1 MKLAFWRQAEPP
13 RAVIPPTVEERASPE
28 NPSTPLSNP
37 DAWLSYAFGAYPTKA
52 GASVTPETAMRFNTV
67 YACITLIAETMGQM
81 PLVLYRATDGGR
93 EVVRDHPAARV
104 VQNPNPALTRY
115 RWIELQTG
123 HALSWGGGYAHV
135 ERNIRGPLRLVP
147 LMPDRTGLELING
160 ELVGHT
166 LINGARHALNPDDL
180 LHIPAFSIDG
190 IDGMSPIR
198 AHAETIGSAIAAR
211 DFGSTFFGNNA
222 SLGGVLTHPKSLKGD
237 ALKNLKMQWDQL
249 KGNGYQGTAV
259 LEEGMEYKAIGIP
272 PEEAQFIE
280 TRKFSRSEIA
290 AIYKVPPHM
299 VGDLERATFS
309 NITEQSIQYLRYTLM
324 PWVTRWEEELN
335 RKLLTEQERDQ
346 GHYFKFTVQ
355 GLLRGT
361 QTERY
366 AAYNTAIQAG
376 FMSRNEVRR
385 LEEMNDVDGLDA
397 FLEPMNMQPAGQPP
411 EDQEPQ
417 DRTLFRQIRPVVIR
431 ACDALAALGNNAMV
445 RLLKK
450 GEDGF
455 AARAEQWLASEDTA
469 AVIDR
474 HVAPI
479 GEVLG
484 DNELTAAV
492 RDAFVQTWTEAIQR
506 NRPYDITTSERDTW
520 LAMFDRR
527 YTETTP

>member
-1 MKLAFWRQAEPP
+1 MKLALWRKTEPQ
-13 RAVIPPTVEERASPE
+13 REVIPPTLEERASPE

-52 GASVTPETAMRFNTV
+52 GAVVTPETAMRFNTV

-81 PLVLYRATDGGR
+81 PLVLYRSTGDGR
-93 EVVRDHPAARV
+93 EVVREHPAARV
-104 VQNPNPALTRY
+104 VQTPSKLLTRY

-123 HALSWGGGYAHV
+123 HALAWGGGYAHI

-147 LMPDRTGLELING
+147 LLPDRTGLELIDG
-160 ELVGHT
+160 ELIGHT
-166 LINGARHALNPDDL
+166 LIGGKRHPLNPDDL
-180 LHIPAFSIDG
+180 LHIPAFSVDG

-198 AHAETIGSAIAAR
+198 AHAETIASAIAAR

-222 SLGGVLTHPKSLKGD
+222 SLGGVLKHPKSLKGD
-237 ALKNLKMQWDQL
+237 ALANLKRQWDQL

-259 LEEGMEYKAIGIP
+259 LEEGMEYTSIGIP

-346 GHYFKFTVQ
+346 GYYFKFTVQ

-361 QTERY
+361 QAERY

-385 LEEMNDVDGLDA
+385 LEELNDVEGLDA
-397 FLEPMNMQPAGQPP
+397 FLEPMNMQPTGQPV
-411 EDQEPQ
+411 EQPQ
-417 DRTLFRQIRPVVIR
+417 DRSLFEQIRPVVIR
-431 ACDALAALGNNAMV
+431 ACDALAALGNSAMV
-445 RLLKK
+445 RMLKK

-455 AARAEQWLASEDTA
+455 AQRAEQWLACDETA
-469 AVIDR
+469 AVIER

-479 GEVLG
+479 GEVLA
-484 DNELTAAV
+484 DPELTATV
-492 RDAFVQTWTEAIQR
+492 RAAFVQTWTESLRVDNPQ
-506 NRPYDITTSERDTW
+506 DITVSERDTW
-520 LAMFDRR
+520 LALFEER
-527 YTETTP
+527 YSETTP